1 MKSPPSALSDW
12 VANAGATIEFYH
24 GHNDSSVM
32 ITRWQGPRPP
42 DMCYLTSLRSH
53 FFDYPA
59 LELGLGT
66 WRGRVMQLG
75 GQVAWLCGFD
85 CVSLIA
91 NEPFS
96 TNLRSA
102 EQKAQIPDTAV
113 AELHAH
119 PHNWVGVRNL
129 LPEEDGAL
137 LEALRERAFV
147 FLPTRVVYLF
157 DARKGRLA
165 RSSHLIRDRKN
176 LAKSHL
182 QCCIDTQVTDTDLKA
197 IHQLYHDIYITKHS
211 KLNARYTLKFFHDM
225 ICANHMPCLRVYD
238 HSTLV
243 AFALLY
249 QKADQL
255 VVPAVGHARDEN
267 NKGYYRSLFA
277 ALADYVEQNKLL
289 LNYSSGAG
297 DFKRRR
303 GGVPVLEWTAI
314 HAPRHSRFKQRLIR
328 VVADKAKIITME
340 MMMASGA

>member
-1 MKSPPSALSDW
+1 
-12 VANAGATIEFYH
+12 
-24 GHNDSSVM
+24 
-32 ITRWQGPRPP
+32 
-42 DMCYLTSLRSH
+42 
-53 FFDYPA
+53 
-59 LELGLGT
+59 
-66 WRGRVMQLG
+66 
-75 GQVAWLCGFD
+75 
-85 CVSLIA
+85 
-91 NEPFS
+91 
-96 TNLRSA
+96 
-102 EQKAQIPDTAV
+102 
-113 AELHAH
+113 
-119 PHNWVGVRNL
+119 
-129 LPEEDGAL
+129 
-137 LEALRERAFV
+137 
-147 FLPTRVVYLF
+147 
-157 DARKGRLA
+157 
-165 RSSHLIRDRKN
+165 
-176 LAKSHL
+176 
-182 QCCIDTQVTDTDLKA
+182 
-197 IHQLYHDIYITKHS
+197 
-211 KLNARYTLKFFHDM
+211 
-225 ICANHMPCLRVYD
+225 MPCLRVYD